1 MKKSLF
7 AVFILA
13 IVMSS
18 CGKLGKKNDTL
29 IINKAFDQY
38 ITAFTS
44 GVISS
49 HDAIQVVFE
58 PDFAATI
65 NKSNSRHF
73 FFFSFLCRRPSA
85 SRSPPSTFTGQS
97 AFKMSLPVV
106 NTPWT

>member
-29 IINKAFDQY
+29 VINKAFDQY

-65 NKSNSRHF
+65 NKSNTQDI
-73 FFFSFLCRRPSA
+73 FL
-85 SRSPPSTFTGQS
+85 FL
-97 AFKMSLPVV
+97 LP
-106 NTPWT
+106 